1 MKKDKKIIRN
11 TPGDDNLFVYIKKY
25 LPLAAALLVFLMSA
39 GFIFI
44 RLIDNKH
51 YSDRWSDYD
60 ECGIF

>member
-1 MKKDKKIIRN
+1 MKKEKTALKSV
-11 TPGDDNLFVYIKKY
+11 PGDDNLFVFIKKY

-44 RLIDNKH
+44 KLVAAKRDN
-51 YSDRWSDYD
+51 DRWGDYD